1 MALRFLMNGRIPRL
15 IVPGRRSLGLRSAG
29 LAAAALLM
37 VLGAISPAAQAAPS
51 EPKDAR
57 PESARPEAEPP
68 QIQGPAKPLQAPI
81 VVDGRTLFYVQER
94 ELSFSPTD
102 RAAAIQAR
110 IERIYRDVKH
120 DPASIKIAES
130 DESTDI
136 VAGDLIVMS
145 VTNRDAAAAG
155 RTRQELAAD
164 YAARIRSTV
173 NELRKRFGWR
183 SLLLAS
189 LYTLLTTVALVVIL
203 RLLGRLYPKIYGRF
217 LEWQESRL
225 RAIRIQNFELLP
237 AAQIAAF
244 LLAGARLLRLGL
256 VFVILYLY
264 LSLVFSFFP
273 WTQGYAAA
281 LLGYVLSA
289 VRFVVHEV
297 TAYLPNLFF
306 AIVTIGVAFYISR
319 FFKLIFREIGK
330 KNIVISGFFPEWA
343 EPTYKIVRFLII
355 ALTLVVVFPYLPG
368 SSSPAFRGVSLFLGV
383 LFSLGSTSAVAN
395 VVAGVILTFMNAF
408 SVGDRVKIAD
418 TVGDIIEK
426 NLLVTRIRTIKNVE
440 ITIAN
445 SMVLSSHIFNYS
457 KSVGQRALVLHTGV
471 TIGYDVPWRQ
481 VHQLLISAAMETK
494 NILPDPPPFVLQTA
508 LNDFYVSYELNAQT
522 YQPAAMAVTYS
533 ELHQNIQDKFNEAG
547 VEIMSPHYSQ
557 LRDGNAVAIPAEYV
571 TGKNSPSAFRVAS
584 VQDTRMPRP
593 EGDASD

>member
-1 MALRFLMNGRIPRL
+1 MNPWKPRPL
-15 IVPGRRSLGLRSAG
+15 VSGLRSHWLRSIG
-29 LAAAALLM
+29 LVAAALL
-37 VLGAISPAAQAAPS
+37 LLNAPRLSAQAAPLRTQG
-51 EPKDAR
+51 PR
-57 PESARPEAEPP
+57 P
-68 QIQGPAKPLQAPI
+68 QIHAHATPSQAPV

-94 ELSFSPTD
+94 ELSFSPAD
-102 RAAAIQAR
+102 RAAAIHSR
-110 IERIYRDVKH
+110 IEHLYRDAAIAL
-120 DPASIKIAES
+120 DSIVVEES

-145 VTNRDAAAAG
+145 VTNLDAAAAG

-173 NELRKRFGWR
+173 TELRKRFGWR
-183 SLLLAS
+183 SILLAS
-189 LYTLLTTVALVVIL
+189 LYTLIATVVLIVVL
-203 RLLGRLYPKIYGRF
+203 RLLGRFYPRIYGKFR
-217 LEWQESRL
+217 EWQEDRL
-225 RAIRIQNFELLP
+225 RAIRIQNFELLT
-237 AAQIAAF
+237 AAQIATFF
-244 LLAGARLLRLGL
+244 LESARLLRA
-256 VFVILYLY
+256 VIVIVLFYLY

-273 WTQGYAAA
+273 WTHGYAAV
-281 LLGYVLSA
+281 LLGYVLTA
-289 VRFVVHEV
+289 LRFVAHEV
-297 TAYLPNLFF
+297 MGYLPNLFF
-306 AIVTIGVAFYISR
+306 AIVIMGCAFYISR
-319 FFKLIFREIGK
+319 FVKLIFREIGQ
-330 KNIVISGFFPEWA
+330 KNIVIAGFYPEWA

-445 SMVLSSHIFNYS
+445 SMVLASHIFNYS
-457 KSVGQRALVLHTGV
+457 KSVGQRALILHTSV
-471 TIGYDVPWRQ
+471 TIGYDAPWRQ
-481 VHQLLISAAMETK
+481 VHKLLIAAALDTK
-494 NILPDPPPFVLQTA
+494 NILPDPSPFVLQTA
-508 LNDFYVSYELNAQT
+508 LNDFYVSYELNAHT
-522 YQPAAMAVTYS
+522 YHPAAMAATYS

-557 LRDGNAVAIPAEYV
+557 LRDGNAVAIPSEYV
-571 TGKNSPSAFRVAS
+571 SDTTPPTVFRVAS
-584 VQDTRMPRP
+584 VKVPPRP
-593 EGDASD
+593 EPEGGTTE

>member
-1 MALRFLMNGRIPRL
+1 MALLLLMNGRKPRL
-15 IVPGRRSLGLRSAG
+15 TAPGRRILGCCGAG

-37 VLGAISPAAQAAPS
+37 VLGAISLAAQAAPS
-51 EPKDAR
+51 EPKAAR
-57 PESARPEAEPP
+57 PESARPEVRA
-68 QIQGPAKPLQAPI
+68 PAKPSQAPI

-94 ELSFSPTD
+94 EFSFSPAD
-102 RAAAIQAR
+102 RAAAIDAR
-110 IERIYRDVKH
+110 IERLCRDASR
-120 DPASIKIAES
+120 DPASIETEES

-136 VAGDLIVMS
+136 VAGDVIVMS

-173 NELRKRFGWR
+173 TELRKRFGWR

-189 LYTLLTTVALVVIL
+189 LYTLIATVALLVVL
-203 RLLGRLYPKIYGRF
+203 RLLGRLYPKIYARF
-217 LEWQESRL
+217 RDWQESRL
-225 RAIRIQNFELLP
+225 RAVRIQNFELLS
-237 AAQIAAF
+237 AAQLIAF
-244 LLAGARLLRLGL
+244 LLAAARFMRVGL
-256 VFVILYLY
+256 VFVLLYLY

-289 VRFVVHEV
+289 VRIVVHEV
-297 TAYLPNLFF
+297 TGYLPNLFF
-306 AIVTIGVAFYISR
+306 AIVIIGVAFYISR
-319 FFKLIFREIGK
+319 FFKLIFHQIGE
-330 KNIVISGFFPEWA
+330 KNIVIAGFFPEWA

-395 VVAGVILTFMNAF
+395 IVAGVILTFMNAF

-445 SMVLSSHIFNYS
+445 SMVLASHIFNYS

-481 VHQLLISAAMETK
+481 VHQLLISAAKETK

-508 LNDFYVSYELNAQT
+508 LNDFYVSYELNAHT
-522 YQPAAMAVTYS
+522 YHPAAMAVTYS

-557 LRDGNAVAIPAEYV
+557 LRDGNAVAIPSEYV
-571 TGKNSPSAFRVAS
+571 TEKNPRSAFRVAS
-584 VQDTRMPRP
+584 VPEPPIPEP
-593 EGDASD
+593 EGSTSD